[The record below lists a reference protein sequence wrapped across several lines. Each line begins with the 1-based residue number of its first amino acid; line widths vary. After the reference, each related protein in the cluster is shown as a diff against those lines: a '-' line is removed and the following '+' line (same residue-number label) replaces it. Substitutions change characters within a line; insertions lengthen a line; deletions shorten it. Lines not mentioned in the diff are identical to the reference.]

1 MSKLVSLLTLV
12 SITLAAIAPLHAQQQ
27 TQPQPD
33 DVVRITSNL
42 VQMDAVVTGKDGK
55 PITDLTVG
63 DFEVLQDGK
72 SQKVVSASYVN
83 TDTTDQSVERKKTD
97 PKAAPAPPPP
107 PVRTQPGNI
116 GRVLTFVV
124 DDGNCAVSQGGI
136 AASRQAL
143 EKFVNEQ
150 MRPEDSVAIYQTR
163 SGSSMLQQLTS
174 DKAQLMK
181 VVRQI
186 RWYPPRG
193 MCANEATGDVFDKA
207 RSNTTS
213 KMRDDGVP
221 VSFES
226 DMDRESRN
234 KIENRARDNQVVGLI
249 GVLSYITRGLRR
261 VAGRKTVFLLSDG
274 IPLFATSTQL
284 KGADNAP
291 IATMKM
297 GDSSGVMRDLIDS
310 ANRASV
316 VFNTIDVRGVL
327 NPFGEISARDEF
339 DGVGGKRG
347 DTNAISKLGVARAS
361 AISNSQSGMS
371 YLANETGGRFYDD
384 AGDLSVPVK
393 RALSLEKGYYLIG
406 YQPDAETFK
415 SKRFNKIEIKVKRP
429 DANVRSRSGFLGITE
444 ESLHAPSINGESD
457 LYEAIAAPLPKAGLN
472 LQLTAF
478 FANTA
483 AEGSFVRTLV
493 YVDGEQVSFVDEPNG
508 IKKAVFDVVAVTLN
522 EKNAVVDEF
531 NKTHSLSFPAE
542 YVDMV
547 KQDGLIYSVDVPV
560 KQPGAYNFRMAI
572 RDVNSKLIGSAGQ
585 QIEVPDLLK
594 DGLVLSE
601 LVLGEVVVKDGKPV
615 LPSLAKVENGFA
627 AGNDVSSPAI
637 RRFQPGAVLS
647 YAYTIFNAQLD
658 KATRQ
663 PKVSVQ
669 VKLYREGQ
677 VITEGAA
684 EVAKFEGQTDMT
696 RISDRGYLR
705 LPPETLAGSYALQI
719 IIKDLQ
725 SNRTTSQSIDFE
737 VIK

>member
-1 MSKLVSLLTLV
+1 MKKLVSLLTLV
-12 SITLAAIAPLHAQQQ
+12 SLAVALIVPLQAQQQ

-55 PITDLTVG
+55 PITDLTVA

-72 SQKVVSASYVN
+72 SQKIVSVSYVN
-83 TDTTDQSVERKKTD
+83 TDITDQSIERKKTD
-97 PKAAPAPPPP
+97 QKAPPAPAPPPI
-107 PVRTQPGNI
+107 RMQPGNI

-124 DDGNCAVSQGGI
+124 DDGNCAASQTGI
-136 AASRQAL
+136 TASRQAL

-150 MRPEDSVAIYQTR
+150 MRPDDSVAIYRTR
-163 SGSSMLQQLTS
+163 SGSSVLQQLTS

-213 KMRDDGVP
+213 KTRDRVP
-221 VSFES
+221 VNFES
-226 DMDRESRN
+226 EMDRASRSR
-234 KIENRARDNQVVGLI
+234 IENRARDNQVVGLI
-249 GVLSYITRGLRR
+249 GVLSYITRGLQR

-274 IPLFATSTQL
+274 IPLFATSSEL
-284 KGADNAP
+284 KGADNSP

-339 DGVGGKRG
+339 DGVGGRRG
-347 DTNAISKLGVARAS
+347 DTNAISKLGVARAA

-384 AGDLSVPVK
+384 AGDLSVPLR

-429 DANVRSRSGFLGITE
+429 DTSVRSRSGFLGITE
-444 ESLHAPSINGESD
+444 ASLHAPSISGESE
-457 LYEAIAAPLPKAGLN
+457 LYDAIAAPLPKAGLN

-478 FANTA
+478 FANTGT
-483 AEGSFVRTLV
+483 EGSFVRTLV

-508 IKKAVFDVVAVTLN
+508 TKKAVFDVVAVTLN
-522 EKNAVVDEF
+522 EKNVVVDEF
-531 NKTHSLSFPAE
+531 NKTHSLSFSAE
-542 YVDMV
+542 YIDMV
-547 KQDGLIYSVDVPV
+547 KQDGLIYSADIPV
-560 KQPGAYNFRMAI
+560 KQPGAYNFRVAI

-585 QIEVPDLLK
+585 QIDVPDLLK

-601 LVLGEVVVKDGKPV
+601 LVLGEVVVKDGTPV
-615 LPSLAKVENGFA
+615 MPSIAKAENGFV
-627 AGNDVSSPAI
+627 AGNDDSSAAI
-637 RRFQPGAVLS
+637 RRFQPGAILS
-647 YAYTIFNAQLD
+647 YSYRIFNAQLD

-663 PKVSVQ
+663 PKITVQ

-677 VITEGAA
+677 LITEGAA
-684 EVAKFEGQTDMT
+684 EAAKFEAQTDMT

-705 LPPETLAGSYALQI
+705 LPAETLGGGYALQI
-719 IIKDLQ
+719 IIKDLH
-725 SNRTTSQSIDFE
+725 SNKTTSQSIDFE
-737 VIK
+737 VIQ